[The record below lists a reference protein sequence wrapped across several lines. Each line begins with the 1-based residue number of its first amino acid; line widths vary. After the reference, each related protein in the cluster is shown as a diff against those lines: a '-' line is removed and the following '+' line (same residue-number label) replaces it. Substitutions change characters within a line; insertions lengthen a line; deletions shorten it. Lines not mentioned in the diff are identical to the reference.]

1 MAKKVKITKGGQ
13 TVYPATVMDA
23 VVHKDLRVDSS
34 KLIEEVNVSKIFPT
48 GGIDGTNK
56 YTLET
61 AIAMIPASLRSVG
74 IKCSFLDEASKL
86 ETWEY
91 IGGNLGFSNTSNWE
105 RTDSERI
112 NQSFVIYDVSALHP
126 TDGIDGTDNYDI
138 EKAIK
143 IVPSNLQLY
152 VRYLTFKVSNTERE
166 LWQFNAIRTSSVSQ
180 FLSVN
185 NWYKMRPAMFHEV
198 EWHQQANSTRNNIPQ
213 YDRISGMI
221 IHYTDNGGNSVY
233 ELYTGK
239 NNAKDAD
246 YYNNFTTLYV
256 ASQIDEEIAKNVAPI
271 YVTGDFANAIK
282 ELYIDKYEEGAIYQI
297 KRLVLSSDYPNGLIW
312 INKQGD
318 STNYAVVNKNNLGGL
333 DGGIVEVASNDGTFH
348 AYLIIDWSK
357 IIYDNNTSITM
368 VIQDAAKVME
378 NSPTIYAKLNIEP
391 VASQAALGAGIESRL
406 YNETEATVFEDLDE
420 QAGNTDYTYH
430 NIGII
435 HRAGEQETFNTVR
448 LSLRR
453 KSIDE
458 PTTGSLIVKQGTA
471 VSAGGGTIIK
481 QIDNFSTIELPQSG
495 LYEIQLGQDV
505 TLEAGEYFW
514 VYYTGNNVTI
524 RTWDANNEEGTRIGM
539 YFQGKINTY
548 RYSTAMALFRSKGDL
563 ITLGERVS
571 AIEEELE
578 KGGDDSK
585 VTTPMI
591 TLPTDLYVVTG
602 REQTFYYNEFIY
614 GVESN
619 QDNTLLNYNISARV
633 SPQGMGSK
641 CLITKEGFTIYT
653 KTPGDYTITISIF
666 DQFNNLLIDKATT
679 LHVVDATAVS
689 GKSILMLGDSWTD
702 INNGDKGY
710 TSYVDKALR
719 EMGITMNF
727 IGTRDAGTSGLK
739 HEGIGGYAYTT
750 FVNAPSAV
758 RFKFFVDSM
767 PSIGSDDIYSN
778 NGSTYKLFERGS
790 NYLTLSRQSGSTEP
804 SGNTLVRTSGTG
816 DETIAFTSWTVGGS
830 NPLWNAVTNELD
842 FTHYRRDLCGLSTQ
856 LDICNIQLGVNDSMG
871 GLKTTKTDWMET
883 LNAATAIIDAILKD
897 SPNCKIILNL
907 AGMDCPSPTGWSSLN
922 GFGSSDL
929 KRTYQVNNYY
939 LRTYLN
945 ELIEARDDYKTNV
958 FVGQSVLGIN
968 RWYGYGYV
976 DNRYRYF
983 KISKSMPEDD
993 LTKLKNFDFQQRSV
1007 YVYTDDTRDEFQA
1020 IFYDAR
1026 GYLVCKAQQ
1035 GFASW
1040 DKHNQEFVN
1049 EQSIPQNTVPAT
1061 GNLTK
1066 GGGSASV
1073 DFPVVPYTA
1082 CYIENNNS
1090 KEHWFMNASH
1100 PYDLGYRQMAYCVA
1114 HQIAALL

>member
-23 VVHKDLRVDSS
+23 VVHPDLRVDSS
-34 KLIEEVNVSKIFPT
+34 KLIEEVNVSKIYPT

-61 AIAMIPASLRSVG
+61 AIAMIPASLRNVG
-74 IKCSFLDEASKL
+74 IKCSFLDEAGEL

-91 IGGNLGFSNTSNWE
+91 IGNRFTSVNNWA
-105 RTDSERI
+105 RI
-112 NQSFVIYDVSALHP
+112 GANQSVLFDVSAEFP
-126 TDGIDGTDNYDI
+126 TGGIDGTDNYTI
-138 EKAIK
+138 ETAIK
-143 IVPSNLQLY
+143 KVPSTIQLY
-152 VRYLTFKVSNTERE
+152 VRYLTFKVSDTERE
-166 LWQFNAIRTSSVSQ
+166 LWQFNAIRTTSISQ
-180 FLSVN
+180 FMSVD
-185 NWYKMRPAMFHEV
+185 NWYKMRVGMYHSV
-198 EWHQQANSTRNNIPQ
+198 TWDNNVNSTRCAVPKYERQ
-213 YDRISGMI
+213 TGMI
-221 IHYTDNGGNSVY
+221 ISYTNGDDELVY

-239 NNAKDAD
+239 PNLSNVAD
-246 YYNNFTTLYV
+246 YYNNFVKLYV
-256 ASQIDEEIAKNVAPI
+256 ASQVDEKLAKNVAPI
-271 YVTGDFANAIK
+271 YVIGDFANAIK
-282 ELYIDKYEEGAIYQI
+282 ELYIDKYESEAVYQI
-297 KRLVLSSDYPNGLIW
+297 KRLVLSSGYPNGLIW

-318 STNYAVVNKNNLGGL
+318 STNYSEVNKNNLGGL

-357 IIYDNNTSITM
+357 IIYDNNVNITM

-391 VASQAALGAGIESRL
+391 VASQAALGAGMESRL
-406 YNETEATVFEDLDE
+406 YNETETTVFEDLEE
-420 QAGNTDYTYH
+420 QAGNTDYKYN
-430 NIGII
+430 NIGLI
-435 HRAGEQETFNTVR
+435 HQAKTQETFNAVR
-448 LSLRR
+448 LGLRR
-453 KSIDE
+453 KSSDE

-495 LYEIQLGQDV
+495 LYEIQLGKDV

-524 RTWDANNEEGTRIGM
+524 RAWDVNNEDGTRIGM
-539 YFQGKINTY
+539 YFQGKLNTY
-548 RYSTAMALFRSKGDL
+548 RYSTAITLFQGKGDL
-563 ITLGERVS
+563 VSLKERVS
-571 AIEEELE
+571 TIEEELGTGE
-578 KGGDDSK
+578 NDGK

-666 DQFNNLLIDKATT
+666 DQFNNLLVDKATT
-679 LHVVDATAVS
+679 LHVVDTTTVS

-702 INNGDKGY
+702 INSGDKGY
-710 TSYVDKALR
+710 TAYVDKALK

-750 FVNAPSAV
+750 FVNAPSTV
-758 RFKFFVDSM
+758 RFKFFVDEM
-767 PSIGSDDIYSN
+767 PSISSDDIYSN

-790 NYLTLSRQSGSTEP
+790 NYLTMSRQSGSTEP
-804 SGNTLVRTSGTG
+804 SGDTLTRTSGTG
-816 DETIAFTSWTVGGS
+816 DETITFTSWTVGGN
-830 NPLWNAVTNELD
+830 NPLWNTVTNELD
-842 FTHYRRDLCGLSTQ
+842 FTHYRQDLCGLSTK

-871 GLKTTKTDWMET
+871 SVKTTKTDWEET
-883 LNAATAIIDAILKD
+883 LSAVTTLVDAILAD

-907 AGMDCPSPTGWSSLN
+907 AGLDCPSPTGWASLN
-922 GFGSSDL
+922 GFPSSDL
-929 KRTYQVNNYY
+929 KRNYQINNYY
-939 LRTYLN
+939 LRTYIN
-945 ELIEARDDYKTNV
+945 EQIEARDDYKSNV
-958 FVGQSVLGIN
+958 FIGQSVMGIN

-983 KISKSMPEDD
+983 KIEGSMPDDD
-993 LTKLKNFDFQQRSV
+993 LTKLKNFDFQQSSV
-1007 YVYTDDTRDEFQA
+1007 YVYTSDRQEFQA

-1026 GYLVCKAQQ
+1026 GYLVCKSQQ
-1035 GFASW
+1035 KFASW
-1040 DKHNQEFVN
+1040 NNHEQEFVN
-1049 EQSIPQNTVPAT
+1049 AQSVPQDTVPAA

-1073 DFPVVPYTA
+1073 DFPVVPYTD
-1082 CYIENNNS
+1082 CFIENNNS
-1090 KEHWFMNASH
+1090 KEHWFMNATH

-1114 HQIAALL
+1114 HQIAALLVE